1 MPRGRQRTPLRLME
15 TFRSVFYTPIY
26 LSLAGGF
33 LEAEGLSVEFS
44 TCPPSYAHPLSALN
58 QGAADIAQSG
68 IMRSI
73 IAADW
78 GAETVP
84 LHFAKINARDGFF
97 VLARQPQGSFS
108 WESLRGARVI
118 PVGFSPMPWASF
130 QYALRRH
137 GVQPGELTLLAGLSL
152 GEAIAAFRQ
161 GRADFIHLP
170 EPEAG
175 QLLADGVAYPA
186 VVLGPENG
194 HIAYSSFAATHR
206 FLDGQGETVQ
216 RFVRGFARALQT
228 LAGSDASAVGDAI
241 APFFPA
247 VTKEQIVRSVRRYQ
261 AQDTW
266 PPDPRLEE
274 PEYQGLQDIL
284 MAAGLVKERQPY
296 AKVVRPELARAV
308 VG

>member
-1 MPRGRQRTPLRLME
+1 ME
-15 TFRSVFYTPIY
+15 PFRSVFYAPVY

-33 LEAEGLSVEFS
+33 LEAEGLEVDFR
-44 TCPPSYAHPLSALN
+44 TCPSDYAHTFSALN
-58 QGAADIAQSG
+58 QGTADIVSG
-68 IMRSI
+68 GVMRSI

-84 LHFAKINARDGFF
+84 LHFAKINSRDGFF
-97 VLARQPQGSFS
+97 VLARQPQPEFR
-108 WESLRGARVI
+108 WESFRGARVI
-118 PVGFSPMPWASF
+118 PLGFSPTPWASF

-137 GVQPGELTLLAGLSL
+137 GVQPEELSLLTGLSL

-186 VVLGPENG
+186 VALGAENG
-194 HIAYSSFAATHR
+194 HIAYSSFAATHH
-206 FLDGQGETVQ
+206 FLDTQAEVVQ
-216 RFVRGFARALQT
+216 RFVRGFARTLQT
-228 LAGSDASAVGDAI
+228 LAGSDATAVGKAI
-241 APFFPA
+241 SPFFPG
-247 VTKEQIVRSVRRYQ
+247 VTEEQLVRSVRRYQ

-266 PPDPRLEE
+266 PADPRLEE

-296 AKVVRPELARAV
+296 AKVVRPEFAREAA
-308 VG
+308 G

>member
-1 MPRGRQRTPLRLME
+1 ME
-15 TFRSVFYTPIY
+15 PFHSVFYTPVY
-26 LSLAGGF
+26 LSLVGGF
-33 LEAEGLSVEFS
+33 LEAEGLEVVFS
-44 TCPPSYAHPLSALN
+44 TCPAGYAHTFSALN
-58 QGAADIAQSG
+58 QGAADIVSG
-68 IMRSI
+68 GVMRSI

-84 LHFAKINARDGFF
+84 VHFAKINARDGFF
-97 VLARQPQGSFS
+97 VLARQPQPEFR
-108 WESLRGARVI
+108 WESFRGARVI
-118 PVGFSPMPWASF
+118 PLGFSPTPWASF

-137 GVQPGELTLLAGLSL
+137 GVQPEELTLLAGLSV

-186 VVLGPENG
+186 VALGAENG

-206 FLDGQGETVQ
+206 FLDTQAEVVQ
-216 RFVRGFARALQT
+216 RFVRGFARTLQR
-228 LAGSDASAVGDAI
+228 LAGSDAGTVGDAI
-241 APFFPA
+241 SPFFPG

-266 PPDPRLEE
+266 PADPRLEE

-296 AKVVRPELARAV
+296 AKVVRPEFAREAA
-308 VG
+308 G